1 MLGAGVMTM
10 PETILSAEQLTKH
23 YPLRGAGFSRRT
35 GIVRAVEEVSLGV
48 RKGEVFGLVG
58 ESGCGKSTLGRVLLR
73 LEEPTAGNVFFAGG
87 NLGEFGKARLKE
99 FRREAQIIY
108 QDPYSALDPRKQIGH
123 LIEEPLV
130 IHRVGTSKER
140 RERVAWLL
148 KVVGLLPEQ
157 GPRYP
162 HEFSGGQR
170 QRIVIARALALNPKL
185 LLADEPVSALD
196 VSIQAQI
203 INLLKE
209 LQAEFHLTYIFIS
222 HDLSVVEY
230 IADRVAVMYLGRI
243 VELGPKKEFY
253 AAPVHPY
260 SEALLSAAP
269 NPDPTAKHQRII
281 LTGDVPSPINPPS
294 GCPFHPRCRERQN
307 ICSEELPLLKELAP
321 GHSVACHLR

>member
-1 MLGAGVMTM
+1 MSAVILRAAG
-10 PETILSAEQLTKH
+10 LTKH
-23 YPLRGAGFSRRT
+23 YPLKGAGFSRRKGT
-35 GIVRAVEEVSLGV
+35 VRAVEGVWMSV

-73 LEEPTAGNVFFAGG
+73 LEEPTEGKVFFFGKDV
-87 NLGEFGKARLKE
+87 GEFGKARLKQ

-108 QDPYSALDPRKQIGH
+108 QDPYSALNPRVQVGE
-123 LIEEPLV
+123 LIEEPLS
-130 IHRVGTSKER
+130 IHRIGTPKER
-140 RERVAWLL
+140 RDRVAWLL

-157 GPRYP
+157 AHRYP

-209 LQAEFHLTYIFIS
+209 LQAEFDLTYVFIS

-243 VELGPKKEFY
+243 VELGSKKEFY
-253 AAPVHPY
+253 EAPSHPY
-260 SEALLSAAP
+260 SQALLSAAP
-269 NPDPTAKHQRII
+269 NPDPTAKRQRII
-281 LTGDVPSPINPPS
+281 LTGDVPSPVNPPS
-294 GCPFHPRCRERQN
+294 GCSFHPRCRERQS
-307 ICSEELPLLKELAP
+307 ICSEELPSLKEIANERWV
-321 GHSVACHLR
+321 SCHLR

>member
-1 MLGAGVMTM
+1 M
-10 PETILSAEQLTKH
+10 
-23 YPLRGAGFSRRT
+23 
-35 GIVRAVEEVSLGV
+35 
-48 RKGEVFGLVG
+48 
-58 ESGCGKSTLGRVLLR
+58 
-73 LEEPTAGNVFFAGG
+73 FFAGG
-87 NLGEFGKARLKE
+87 NLGEFGKAKLKQ
-99 FRREAQIIY
+99 FRKQAQIIY
-108 QDPYSALDPRKQIGH
+108 QDPYSALNPRKQIGH

-130 IHRVGTSKER
+130 IHRVGASKER

-157 GPRYP
+157 APRYP

-170 QRIVIARALALNPKL
+170 QRIVIARALALNPQL

-243 VELGPKKEFY
+243 AELGPKREFY
-253 AAPVHPY
+253 VAPVHPY
-260 SEALLSAAP
+260 SQALLSAAP
-269 NPDPTAKHQRII
+269 NPDPTAKRQRII
-281 LTGDVPSPINPPS
+281 LMGDVPSPINPPS